1 MLPIIIKIL
10 LSRFPLPFI
19 HPGSWIC
26 YRADYCFTSD
36 SDTGYTNNCLGV
48 ASNFTLQVHYKIIK
62 NNSYRI
68 FQMHNIGWLFFP
80 DNGYEM
86 RGSSGKKR
94 FSKGLPCCPVKYT
107 SFFAG
112 IIIYKFVNYLYGLV
126 LILLKCFWR
135 QCTTSTPV
143 FTCIVL
149 FCFYHGISN
158 NRTSSSIVMRGSDR
172 KQQKQQQSYICIK
185 VMKT

>member
-62 NNSYRI
+62 NNRI

-143 FTCIVL
+143 FNCIVL
-149 FCFYHGISN
+149 FCFYLGISN

-172 KQQKQQQSYICIK
+172 KQQKQQQFYICIK